1 MNHTQRTVLDR
12 GSATPPVAAS
22 DSTRESWREALV
34 NPRVGVMLL
43 LGFASGLP
51 LALTSGTLQ
60 AWATADGL
68 DIRTI
73 GFLTLVGSAYTLKF
87 LWSPLMDRF
96 VPPLLGRRRG
106 WMLVTQL
113 LLVAGIAA
121 MGAFRPSAAIHALAL
136 MAVVV
141 AFCSASQDIAYDAYR
156 TDVLRKEERGAGA
169 AVSVLG
175 YRVAM
180 LVSGGL
186 ALVLADSFIGW
197 RATYGLMAALMLV
210 GVITTWLA
218 PEPEVAASPPRTLAD
233 AVTGPLRDFFSREG
247 AFLALVVIVLYKLGD
262 AFAGS
267 LTTAF
272 LIRGAGFSVTEVGA
286 INKILGLIATIVGAL
301 AGGALMT
308 RLSLYG
314 ALMLFGILQAV
325 TNLGFWYLAVSEKS
339 YWSMATVVGL
349 ENLCGGMGTAAFVAF
364 LMTLCRVRY
373 SATQYALL
381 SALAAV
387 GRTYLAGP
395 LSGVMVEAFGWAS
408 FFAWTFVIALPG
420 LALLWWQ
427 REQIRALD
435 AAAPAAS

>member
-1 MNHTQRTVLDR
+1 MSLAQYTAIFTNR
-12 GSATPPVAAS
+12 
-22 DSTRESWREALV
+22 
-34 NPRVGVMLL
+34 RVGAMLL

-51 LALTSGTLQ
+51 LALTTGTLQ
-60 AWATADGL
+60 AWATSEGL

-87 LWSPLMDRF
+87 LWAPLMDRY
-96 VPPLLGRRRG
+96 VPPLFGRRRG
-106 WMLVTQL
+106 WMLLTQSL
-113 LLVAGIAA
+113 LIVSIAT
-121 MGAFRPSAAIHALAL
+121 MGAFAPTTAIVALAL
-136 MAVVV
+136 VAVVV
-141 AFCSASQDIAYDAYR
+141 AFCSASQDIAFDAYR

-175 YRVAM
+175 YRLAM

-186 ALVLADSFIGW
+186 ALVLADSVLGW
-197 RATYGLMAALMLV
+197 QATYWLMAGLMLIGVAA
-210 GVITTWLA
+210 TWFA
-218 PEPEVAASPPRTLAD
+218 AEPEVDVRPPRTLAE
-233 AVTGPLRDFFSREG
+233 AVTGPLRDFFAREG
-247 AFLALVVIVLYKLGD
+247 ALLALLLIVLYKLGD

-286 INKILGLIATIVGAL
+286 INKALGLVATIVGAL

-325 TNLGFWYLAVSEKS
+325 TNLGFWFLAETLKA

-364 LMTLCRVRY
+364 LMALCRVRY
-373 SATQYALL
+373 SATQFALL

-395 LSGVMVEAFGWAS
+395 LSGVMVESFGWAA
-408 FFAWTFVIALPG
+408 FFLCTVVIALPG
-420 LALLWWQ
+420 LVLLWSQ
-427 REQIRALD
+427 REQVRALD
-435 AAAPAAS
+435 AVKVGSEP

>member
-1 MNHTQRTVLDR
+1 MQ
-12 GSATPPVAAS
+12 PPAPTHHPARSSYAAIFTERRVAF
-22 DSTRESWREALV
+22 
-34 NPRVGVMLL
+34 MLL
-43 LGFASGLP
+43 LGFSSGLP
-51 LALTSGTLQ
+51 LALTTGTLQ
-60 AWATADGL
+60 AWATVEGL
-68 DIRTI
+68 DIKTI
-73 GFLTLVGSAYTLKF
+73 SFLTLVGSAYTLKF
-87 LWSPLMDRF
+87 LWAPLMDRF

-113 LLVAGIAA
+113 LLVAGIAF
-121 MGAFRPSAAIHALAL
+121 MGTQSPKNAILALAL
-136 MAVVV
+136 IAVVV
-141 AFCSASQDIAYDAYR
+141 AFCSASQDIAFDAYR
-156 TDVLRKEERGAGA
+156 TDVLKKDERGAGA

-175 YRVAM
+175 YRLAM

-186 ALVLADSFIGW
+186 ALVIADSFLGW
-197 RATYGLMAALMLV
+197 QATYWLMAALMLT
-210 GVITTWLA
+210 GIAATWFA
-218 PEPEVAASPPRTLAD
+218 PEPEVIVPPPRTLD
-233 AVTGPLRDFFSREG
+233 EAVTGPLKDFFSRDG
-247 AFLALVVIVLYKLGD
+247 AILALVLIVLYKLGD

-272 LIRGAGFSVTEVGA
+272 LIRGVGFTATEVGA
-286 INKILGLIATIVGAL
+286 INKILGLIATIAGAL

-325 TNLGFWYLAVSEKS
+325 TNVGFWFLAVTPKA

-373 SATQYALL
+373 SATQFALL

-395 LSGVMVEAFGWAS
+395 LSGVMVESFGWGN
-408 FFAWTFVIALPG
+408 FFIVTVLIALPG
-420 LALLWWQ
+420 LGLLWLQ
-427 REQIRALD
+427 RKSIEALADDTD
-435 AAAPAAS
+435 APVPAQG

>member
-1 MNHTQRTVLDR
+1 MSLTQYTAIFTNRR
-12 GSATPPVAAS
+12 VA
-22 DSTRESWREALV
+22 
-34 NPRVGVMLL
+34 VMLL
-43 LGFASGLP
+43 LGFSSGLP
-51 LALTSGTLQ
+51 LALTTGTLQ
-60 AWATADGL
+60 AWATSDGL
-68 DIRTI
+68 DIKTI

-87 LWSPLMDRF
+87 LWAPLMDRY

-106 WMLVTQL
+106 WMLLTQCL
-113 LLVAGIAA
+113 LIVSIAT
-121 MGAFRPSAAIHALAL
+121 MGAFSPREAIVSLA
-136 MAVVV
+136 MVAVVV
-141 AFCSASQDIAYDAYR
+141 AFCSASQDIASDAYR

-175 YRVAM
+175 YRLAM

-197 RATYGLMAALMLV
+197 QATYWLMAALMLV
-210 GVITTWLA
+210 GVVATWFA
-218 PEPEVAASPPRTLAD
+218 PEPEVDVVPPRTLTE
-233 AVTGPLRDFFSREG
+233 AVVGPLKDFFSREG
-247 AFLALVVIVLYKLGD
+247 AMLALLLIVLYKLGD

-286 INKILGLIATIVGAL
+286 INKVLGLIATIIGAL

-325 TNLGFWYLAVSEKS
+325 TNLGFWFLAVTPKA

-364 LMTLCRVRY
+364 LMALCRVRY
-373 SATQYALL
+373 SATQFALL
-381 SALAAV
+381 SALSAV

-395 LSGVMVEAFGWAS
+395 LSGVMVEAFGWPE
-408 FFAWTFVIALPG
+408 FFICTFAIALPG
-420 LALLWWQ
+420 LALLWSQ
-427 REQIRALD
+427 RSVVRALEEAPT
-435 AAAPAAS
+435 AAAVPAPAE

>member
-1 MNHTQRTVLDR
+1 LALAQYTAVFTNRR
-12 GSATPPVAAS
+12 VA
-22 DSTRESWREALV
+22 
-34 NPRVGVMLL
+34 VMLL
-43 LGFASGLP
+43 LGFSSGLP
-51 LALTSGTLQ
+51 LALTTGTLQ
-60 AWATADGL
+60 AWATAEGL

-87 LWSPLMDRF
+87 LWAPLMDRF

-106 WMLVTQL
+106 WMLVTQFL
-113 LLVAGIAA
+113 LIASIA
-121 MGAFRPSAAIHALAL
+121 TMGAFSPRSAILALAAT
-136 MAVVV
+136 AVVV

-156 TDVLRKEERGAGA
+156 TDVLRQEERGAGA

-175 YRVAM
+175 YRLAM

-186 ALVLADSFIGW
+186 ALVLADSVLGW
-197 RATYGLMAALMLV
+197 QATYWLMAGLMLIGVTATWFAA
-210 GVITTWLA
+210 
-218 PEPEVAASPPRTLAD
+218 EPEVDVRPPRTLAE
-233 AVTGPLRDFFSREG
+233 AVTGPLKDFFAREG
-247 AFLALVVIVLYKLGD
+247 ALLALLLIVLYKLGD

-272 LIRGAGFSVTEVGA
+272 LIRGVGFSVTEVGA
-286 INKILGLIATIVGAL
+286 INKILGLVATIVGAL

-314 ALMLFGILQAV
+314 ALMFFGVLQAV
-325 TNLGFWYLAVSEKS
+325 TNLGFWFLAVSPKA

-364 LMTLCRVRY
+364 LMALCRVRY

-395 LSGVMVEAFGWAS
+395 LSGVMVEAFGWPV
-408 FFAWTFVIALPG
+408 FFVCTFVIALPG

-427 REQIRALD
+427 REQVRALD
-435 AAAPAAS
+435 RPGSANP

>member
-1 MNHTQRTVLDR
+1 
-12 GSATPPVAAS
+12 VALAQYTAIFTSRRVAS
-22 DSTRESWREALV
+22 
-34 NPRVGVMLL
+34 MLL
-43 LGFASGLP
+43 LGFSSGLP
-51 LALTSGTLQ
+51 LALTTGTLQ

-68 DIRTI
+68 DIRAI

-87 LWSPLMDRF
+87 LWAPLMDRF

-106 WMLVTQL
+106 WMLVTQGL
-113 LLVAGIAA
+113 LIGSIAT
-121 MGAFRPSAAIHALAL
+121 MGAFAPARAIVALAL
-136 MAVVV
+136 TAVVV
-141 AFCSASQDIAYDAYR
+141 AFCSASQDIAFDAYR

-175 YRVAM
+175 YRLAM

-186 ALVLADSFIGW
+186 ALVLADSFLGW
-197 RATYGLMAALMLV
+197 QATYWLMAALMLV
-210 GVITTWLA
+210 GVTATWFA
-218 PEPEVAASPPRTLAD
+218 AEPEVEVRPPATLAA
-233 AVTGPLRDFFSREG
+233 AVTGPLKDFFTRDG
-247 AFLALVVIVLYKLGD
+247 ALLALLLIVLYKLGD

-286 INKILGLIATIVGAL
+286 INKALGLVATIVGAL

-314 ALMLFGILQAV
+314 ALMFFGILQAV
-325 TNLGFWYLAVSEKS
+325 TNLGFWFLAVTPKA

-364 LMTLCRVRY
+364 LMALCRVRY

-395 LSGVMVEAFGWAS
+395 LSGVMVEAFGWPA
-408 FFAWTFVIALPG
+408 FFLCTVVIALPG
-420 LALLWWQ
+420 LVLLWMQ
-427 REQIRALD
+427 RTQVRALD
-435 AAAPAAS
+435 SAGPVAVP